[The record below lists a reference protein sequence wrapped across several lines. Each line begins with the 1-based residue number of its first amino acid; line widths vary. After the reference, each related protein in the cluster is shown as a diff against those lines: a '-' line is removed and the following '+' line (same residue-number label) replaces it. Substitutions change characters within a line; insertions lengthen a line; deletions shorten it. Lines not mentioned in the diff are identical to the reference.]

1 MSKLAIEKVLWI
13 KEGEGITACGS
24 IPEDS
29 EFFKDHFPG
38 FPVLPGVLALEM
50 LKQTAERYLASLPG
64 GEGQHYFLKQIRAT
78 RFSKYLRPGDEWESR
93 LLLLQAAAEET
104 TWDAKLYFRG
114 EVAVSAKLTLAKV
127 KNPPVKQGE
136 ARPAF
141 ETQSQGGPQS
151 SALT

>member
-1 MSKLAIEKVLWI
+1 MLAIEKILWI
-13 KEGEGITACGS
+13 KEGEGITACGR

-50 LKQTAERYLASLPG
+50 LKQTAERYLASLPS
-64 GEGQHYFLKQIRAT
+64 GEGQHFFLKQIRAT

-93 LLLLQAAAEET
+93 LVLTQTADGET
-104 TWDAKLYFRG
+104 SWDAKLFFKG

-127 KNPPVKQGE
+127 MN
-136 ARPAF
+136 
-141 ETQSQGGPQS
+141 PQS
-151 SALT
+151 SSLA

>member
-1 MSKLAIEKVLWI
+1 MTRLSIDKVLWI
-13 KEGEGITACGS
+13 KEGEGITACGR

-50 LKQTAERYLASLPG
+50 LKQTAERYLESIPG
-64 GEGQHYFLKQIRAT
+64 SEGRHYFLKQIRAT

-93 LLLLQAAAEET
+93 LMITQTAGEET
-104 TWDAKLYFRG
+104 TWDAKLFFKG

-127 KNPPVKQGE
+127 KNP
-136 ARPAF
+136 
-141 ETQSQGGPQS
+141 QS
-151 SALT
+151 SVLT